1 VGYRT
6 YIDVGVLIAALR
18 GPDSIANRA
27 LAFLNDPLRDYITSD
42 YVKIELLPK
51 CRFHKNKDE
60 EEFYEEFFERS
71 AVHVPSSDELLAF
84 AIDEGSKTGISGID
98 AIHVACAVVG
108 EAIEL
113 ITAEKSTKPI
123 HRANGIK
130 VISINP

>member
-1 VGYRT
+1 MGYRT

-18 GPDSIANRA
+18 GPNDIASRA

-42 YVKIELLPK
+42 YVKVELLPK
-51 CRFHKNKDE
+51 CRFHKNKEE
-60 EEFYEEFFERS
+60 EEFYQDFFDRS
-71 AVHVPSSDELLAF
+71 VVHVPSSDQLLAF

-108 EAIEL
+108 KAIEL

-123 HRANGIK
+123 HRASGIK